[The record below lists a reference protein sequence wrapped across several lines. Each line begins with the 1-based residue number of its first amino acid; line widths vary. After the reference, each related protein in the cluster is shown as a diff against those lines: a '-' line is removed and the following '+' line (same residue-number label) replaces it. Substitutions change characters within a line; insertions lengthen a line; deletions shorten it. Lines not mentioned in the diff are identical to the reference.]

1 MKIISKYLGLS
12 LLVLGLVIL
21 SLAIASG
28 AVNFGLFLIF
38 PVLWGTGALAALS
51 FILIFIGIIVLF
63 ISVPYESIEFDD
75 SKSTAKSKFGGFVL
89 VGPFPIVFGSD
100 KKIVYISIALLI
112 LFVILLELYLF
123 FRF

>member
-1 MKIISKYLGLS
+1 MKIISKYLGFL
-12 LLVLGLVIL
+12 LLVLGIVIL
-21 SLAIASG
+21 FIAVASG
-28 AVNFGLFLIF
+28 AVNFGIFLIF

-51 FILIFIGIIVLF
+51 FILIFFGIIILF
-63 ISVPYESIEFDD
+63 ISVPHENFEFDN
-75 SKSTAKSKFGGFVL
+75 SENKVRSKFGGFVL

-100 KKIVYISIALLI
+100 KKIVYISIGLLI

>member
-1 MKIISKYLGLS
+1 MKIISKYLGY
-12 LLVLGLVIL
+12 LLLMLGIVTLFIAV
-21 SLAIASG
+21 ASG
-28 AVNFGLFLIF
+28 AVNFGIFLIF

-51 FILIFIGIIVLF
+51 FILIFFGIIILF
-63 ISVPYESIEFDD
+63 ISVPHENLEFDNSENKVR
-75 SKSTAKSKFGGFVL
+75 SKVGGFVL

-100 KKIVYISIALLI
+100 KKLVYISIGLLI

>member
-1 MKIISKYLGLS
+1 MKIMYRYLGLL
-12 LLVLGLVIL
+12 LLVLGIVNLF
-21 SLAIASG
+21 IAVESG
-28 AVNFGLFLIF
+28 TVNFGIFLIF

-51 FILIFIGIIVLF
+51 FILIFLGIIILF
-63 ISVPYESIEFDD
+63 ISVPYEHLEFDN
-75 SKSTAKSKFGGFVL
+75 SENKAKSKFGGFVL

-100 KKIVYISIALLI
+100 KKIVYISIVLLI